1 MERDLKVRYKFKI
14 TLNWFSIF
22 NVVLK
27 SILFFTKAKLMFKW
41 SKFCKT
47 TKKVL

>member
-27 SILFFTKAKLMFKW
+27 NILFFTKAKFKQIA
-41 SKFCKT
+41 
-47 TKKVL
+47 LL